1 MTKDVRDKLL
11 RVSELEEQR
20 DAIKTKINTAEDVD
34 APDAAAIDRLGTELR
49 TAEGDLKTARTEYRA
64 AVEAEPETGA
74 PVVEDAETR
83 ERIGLRNKPEV
94 TLTGFITSH
103 LQGRMPSGALAEYAA
118 ACGVKEGA
126 PIDVFEKGRPA
137 PVEHRA
143 DAATTVPAGGAQV
156 NVGPVQPFV
165 VAQSIAAKFGW
176 EMPVVGSG
184 NYTEMTI
191 STGLTA
197 APKNKGDAQESTAA
211 ILTPET
217 AAPRRLSCRLTV
229 NIEDIYQAGT
239 PTYDSALR
247 QNAGTMLSDRYDA
260 QAIAGDGVAPNING
274 LINQLDNPADPTEV
288 ADFDALVAS
297 FADSIDGLWAA
308 RMSEVMMCTNPAV
321 YKLSAKAF
329 RDIAAADL
337 GSISF
342 ADYAMQH
349 TAGWFC
355 NKRMPPATAGNIARA
370 IIFRMGMPGMRTVVH
385 PIWANL
391 VIEDQY
397 SDSATGQRHV
407 TLHLLTGSKVLIVQP
422 DAYDL
427 AEFKV
432 A

>member
-1 MTKDVRDKLL
+1 MKKTDDIELRYLDADALRDEARNKLN
-11 RVSELEEQR
+11 
-20 DAIKTKINTAEDVD
+20 AAED
-34 APDAAAIDRLGTELR
+34 AETPDAAEVERL
-49 TAEGDLKTARTEYRA
+49 TAEYRAADVARAAVRTEYRESI
-64 AVEAEPETGA
+64 EAKVETGA

-217 AAPRRLSCRLTV
+217 AAPRRFSCRLTV

-260 QAIAGDGVAPNING
+260 QAIGGDGVAPNING
-274 LINQLDNPADPTEV
+274 LINQLTDPADPTEV

-349 TAGWFC
+349 MGGWFC
-355 NKRMPPATAGNIARA
+355 SKRMPDATAGNIARA

-407 TLHLLTGSKVLIVQP
+407 TLHLLCGSKVLIVQP